1 MKFLSMLW
9 MTMMTHHHGNDG
21 EDDSAVDKLES
32 DLNQLYK
39 ARPNLV
45 PENLDADLLI
55 DFDRESNQRIS
66 TIA

>member
-32 DLNQLYK
+32 DLNQL
-39 ARPNLV
+39 
-45 PENLDADLLI
+45 
-55 DFDRESNQRIS
+55 
-66 TIA
+66 